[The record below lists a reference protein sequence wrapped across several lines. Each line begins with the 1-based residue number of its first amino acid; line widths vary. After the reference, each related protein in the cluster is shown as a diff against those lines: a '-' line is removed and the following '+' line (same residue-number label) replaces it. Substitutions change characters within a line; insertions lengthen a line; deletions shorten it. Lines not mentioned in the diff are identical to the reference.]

1 MNMQALMKQAQA
13 MQKEIASL
21 KTEIDNTEFTGK
33 SSLVTIKA
41 NGKKEVLE
49 VLISQD
55 VTDLGEDLEML
66 QDMIL
71 VAINDAFKQVDQ
83 TTETKMGKY
92 SSMMNGMM

>member
-21 KTEIDNTEFTGK
+21 KTEIDNTKFTGK
-33 SSLVTIKA
+33 SSLVTVKA

-49 VLISQD
+49 VIIEKGI
-55 VTDLGEDLEML
+55 DLGEDLEML

-71 VAINDAFKQVDQ
+71 VAINDTFKQVDQ
-83 TTETKMGKY
+83 TTEAKMGKY